1 MKIKEAI
8 KSRIIAL
15 CDENDITLNSL
26 SYSSGM
32 CPTSVYSIVNNKNKN
47 PVIVSLKKICDGFG
61 ITIRD
66 FFNTDLF
73 DNVEQEVE

>member
-8 KSRIIAL
+8 KLRIIEL

-26 SYSSGM
+26 SYNSGM
-32 CPTSVYSIVNNKNKN
+32 CPTTVYSIVNNKNKN
-47 PVIVSLKKICDGFG
+47 PGIVSLKKICDGFG